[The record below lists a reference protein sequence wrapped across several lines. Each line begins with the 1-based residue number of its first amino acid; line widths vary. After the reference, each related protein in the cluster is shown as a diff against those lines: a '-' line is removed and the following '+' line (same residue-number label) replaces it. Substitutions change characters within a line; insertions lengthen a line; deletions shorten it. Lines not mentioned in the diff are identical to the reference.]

1 MNGKKGGEKFA
12 LQINSAAVLV
22 LEARQEAMESS
33 CCGWEIILFAVTLVT
48 TEQSVVI
55 LESILRLC
63 CILPEEIRSINI
75 DFPADLNYFL
85 LRALQHK
92 KRTIKFPQ

>member
-22 LEARQEAMESS
+22 LEARQEAVESS
-33 CCGWEIILFAVTLVT
+33 CCGWEIILFVTLVT
-48 TEQSVVI
+48 TEQSEVI

-85 LRALQHK
+85 LRALQRK
-92 KRTIKFPQ
+92 KRTIKFP

>member
-1 MNGKKGGEKFA
+1 MGRKEVEKFA

-22 LEARQEAMESS
+22 LEARQEAVESS
-33 CCGWEIILFAVTLVT
+33 CCGWEIILFVTPVT

-63 CILPEEIRSINI
+63 CILHTGGDSIHQ
-75 DFPADLNYFL
+75 Y
-85 LRALQHK
+85 
-92 KRTIKFPQ
+92 